1 MMMQACEF
9 RTCKFKSE
17 RLLVLG
23 QCVPHRETMSLEATT
38 NDNKIFLNFT

>member
-1 MMMQACEF
+1 MMEQACEF

-17 RLLVLG
+17 RLLG

-38 NDNKIFLNFT
+38 NDNKVFLNFT